1 MGPTKQWTHR
11 SYPPALE
18 TEPYVMFLIH
28 LISNFNVEK
37 ETREKSEFFSLTW
50 HHYFVKVS

>member
-37 ETREKSEFFSLTW
+37 ETREKSEFFSLT
-50 HHYFVKVS
+50 